1 MCIFYRT
8 FTECILCNFQNFI
21 QILGNSMHNG
31 AEKSHWRPSRQHSRS
46 NCYWERSKN
55 FDTWFVVTSQ
65 NATKCMFS
73 ESTCLKTNFGTY
85 LELLVQAV
93 AEKSLGKE
101 GQFRTFFAFP
111 AIHAF
116 TKIAIT
122 FDRLHRFYRI
132 IACFKGHSIS
142 VYSTFL
148 EILNFTLLKIFKW
161 SKFAQ
166 ILKWNFSRI
175 SMRIFL
181 KILSW

>member
-1 MCIFYRT
+1 
-8 FTECILCNFQNFI
+8 
-21 QILGNSMHNG
+21 
-31 AEKSHWRPSRQHSRS
+31 
-46 NCYWERSKN
+46 
-55 FDTWFVVTSQ
+55 
-65 NATKCMFS
+65 MFS

-85 LELLVQAV
+85 LEFLVPAV

-101 GQFRTFFAFP
+101 GQFRIFFAFP

-122 FDRLHRFYRI
+122 FDRLHRFYRM
-132 IACFKGHSIS
+132 IACFKGHSMN

-166 ILKWNFSRI
+166 ILK
-175 SMRIFL
+175 
-181 KILSW
+181 